1 MPSSGSIQVQAVTSQ
16 AEIPVEG
23 ATVTITGQ
31 SSSGGQILLS
41 LQRTDES
48 GLTDPIRIDTPQLS
62 NSLTPD
68 QPQGWTNVRVAIS
81 HPNYDGIVVNTVQ
94 VFPGVETFQEMILI
108 PRGSL
113 PSDLGQTEEYT
124 VPSQGL

>member
-1 MPSSGSIQVQAVTSQ
+1 MPPIGFIKVQAVTSQ

-23 ATVTITGQ
+23 ATVTITGTGANGMQ
-31 SSSGGQILLS
+31 ALLS

-48 GLTDPIRIDTPQLS
+48 GQTDAVSVNTPQLS
-62 NSLTPD
+62 NSLSPN

-94 VFPGVETFQEMILI
+94 IFPGITTQQEMVLI
-108 PRGSL
+108 PRGAL
-113 PSDLGQTEEYT
+113 PSDLGQTEEFT

>member
-68 QPQGWTNVRVAIS
+68 RPQGWTNVRVAIS